1 MTSRPRSA
9 AAFDDV
15 PPGMLRRFTVD
26 DLHKMAEAG
35 IVRADESVQLL
46 GGRIVVVPPPGDN
59 ERAVVDALRRRL
71 APTLGGGYDVRGFR
85 PLRLDADNEPWPDLA
100 VVRFDGGPESGR
112 PRLVVEASCG
122 DALRFDR
129 TIKAAAY
136 AVTAVPEYWVVD
148 LDRRCTEVQRSP
160 DPASGTY
167 RVLITLDWDAALSC
181 EGLPGVSLVLAGLL
195 A

>member
-9 AAFDDV
+9 AAFDDIS
-15 PPGMLRRFTVD
+15 PGMLRRFTVD
-26 DLHKMAEAG
+26 DLHKMVETG
-35 IVRADESVQLL
+35 VVRADEPVQLL

-59 ERAVVDALRRRL
+59 ERTVVDALMRRL
-71 APTLGGGYDVRGFR
+71 TPALGGGYDVRGFR
-85 PLRLDADNEPWPDLA
+85 PLRLNAENEPWPDLA
-100 VVRFDGGPESGR
+100 VVRLDGGPESAR
-112 PRLVVEASCG
+112 PRLVVEVSSG

-136 AVTAVPEYWVVD
+136 AVTAVPEYWVID

-167 RVLITLDWDAALSC
+167 RVLITLDW
-181 EGLPGVSLVLAGLL
+181 EGHAFV
-195 A
+195 